1 MKHEYTAD
9 EARAWLLATG
19 KYQRILS
26 ALERKYNAINERLPS
41 ARLSKLTGM
50 PRGGA
55 HDWQTDVDKLVD
67 ERRELAAR
75 MRKALTLIKARE
87 DVIASIDRTEARMV
101 LSALY
106 LQGLRRKAAIS
117 ALHMPHAPFDRW
129 HARGLALVAGEL
141 TRRVERAPIA
151 GTDAAAIYSAGVKI

>member
-1 MKHEYTAD
+1 MRHEYTTD
-9 EARAWLLATG
+9 EARAWLMAAH
-19 KYQRILS
+19 KYQRILA
-26 ALERKYNAINERLPS
+26 ALERKYNAIEERLPS

-67 ERRELAAR
+67 ERRELAVR

-87 DVIASIDRTEARMV
+87 DVIASIERPEPRKV
-101 LSALY
+101 LAALY
-106 LQGLRRKAAIS
+106 LQGLGRITAMKV
-117 ALHMPHAPFDRW
+117 LQMPHAPFDRW
-129 HARGLALVAGEL
+129 HSRGLALVAGEL

-151 GTDAAAIYSAGVKI
+151 GTDAAAVYEMGGR